1 VTAGSDAFLHGL
13 LLAFERRTGV
23 PALLNTSFNDAD
35 EPIVRT
41 AREALRSFISTEIDA
56 LVLGSRIVTRV

>member
-1 VTAGSDAFLHGL
+1 MLFQ
-13 LLAFERRTGV
+13 
-23 PALLNTSFNDAD
+23 SFNDAD

-41 AREALRSFISTEIDA
+41 ARDALRTFLATEIDT